1 MQQMVRFLRGDLL
14 IERVQDRVGLRRFDE
29 RAAIRF
35 IEALGARLLLR
46 RQSARL
52 IRAADAAVCTRH
64 NLDQIEMLFSGL
76 HLRDQPLR
84 VGQTMDDADAHRLV
98 PNGQLRRA
106 DAFHTADAGVG
117 DFLERIAGLA
127 FHHAP
132 LLFVERDV
140 VVMRIGFPVQL
151 VQQPLDDLAVQDRLF
166 QNLFAVLGMD
176 VRVED
181 ALRLNF
187 NQRPHLTIA
196 LTAAALEMERI
207 VAALFPQRHARLQP
221 ALSAQRRQRFIDRL
235 GFPNM
240 TCRAVADLDDV
251 LALGFQR
258 EILEESRHAVH
269 LGDRNAKLARDQ
281 LQIALAEIAV
291 LRLNILKNRD
301 QRGLA
306 ATMLVDD
313 LHDLCALR
321 FVHLLFPPYITDFTL
336 FTVDKKGPRLGNSR
350 GRTGA
355 DAADPLAICFLCLQY
370 CI

>member
-1 MQQMVRFLRGDLL
+1 
-14 IERVQDRVGLRRFDE
+14 
-29 RAAIRF
+29 
-35 IEALGARLLLR
+35 
-46 RQSARL
+46 
-52 IRAADAAVCTRH
+52 
-64 NLDQIEMLFSGL
+64 
-76 HLRDQPLR
+76 
-84 VGQTMDDADAHRLV
+84 
-98 PNGQLRRA
+98 
-106 DAFHTADAGVG
+106 
-117 DFLERIAGLA
+117 
-127 FHHAP
+127 
-132 LLFVERDV
+132 
-140 VVMRIGFPVQL
+140 MRIGFPVQL
-151 VQQPLDDLAVQDRLF
+151 VQQPVDDLAVQDRLF

-221 ALSAQRRQRFIDRL
+221 ALSAQRRQLLVDLHRSARDAARARAHEDHAILRGPAHACAWARLAVSSALVAIFIPRPPPLARISSSKANALSGFIFAWTSPSIVMTGARPPAPRHATVSRVKMPVVRRLALTGQTEVFPHSVIDRL

-269 LGDRNAKLARDQ
+269 LGDHNAKLARDQ
-281 LQIALAEIAV
+281 LQIALAEIAL

-306 ATMLVDD
+306 ATM
-313 LHDLCALR
+313 HCR
-321 FVHLLFPPYITDFTL
+321 
-336 FTVDKKGPRLGNSR
+336 
-350 GRTGA
+350 
-355 DAADPLAICFLCLQY
+355 
-370 CI
+370 